1 MKFEKHLS
9 IRPKQLSLKRVRFL
23 AHVMILKV
31 WWPITL
37 QPLELQWLTESLWKF
52 LIFFYLVIA
61 VVLSSYV
68 FLSIIP
74 YFALLV
80 LTYSIGYVS
89 FLSWLYA
96 GCGHHYYFILQCG
109 MMMEMNSYFFP
120 FSFLVHPSCMDY
132 SEKLIKKIVQ
142 LSTWQC
148 TNCKTCQECH
158 EANDDVSA
166 GMGRAYM
173 IFKSRCHSFHEIWQN
188 FSDGHYFII
197 N

>member
-1 MKFEKHLS
+1 MTHNFAAALATVTNR
-9 IRPKQLSLKRVRFL
+9 ISLK
-23 AHVMILKV
+23 I
-31 WWPITL
+31 PN
-37 QPLELQWLTESLWKF
+37 
-52 LIFFYLVIA
+52 FFYLVIA

-74 YFALLV
+74 YLALLV

-173 IFKSRCHSFHEIWQN
+173 IFKSRCLSFMKFDRISQMA
-188 FSDGHYFII
+188 ITL
-197 N
+197 